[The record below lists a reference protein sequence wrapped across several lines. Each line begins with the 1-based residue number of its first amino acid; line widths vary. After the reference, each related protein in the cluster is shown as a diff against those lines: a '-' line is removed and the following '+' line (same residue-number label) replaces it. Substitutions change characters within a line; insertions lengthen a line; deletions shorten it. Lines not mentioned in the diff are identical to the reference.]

1 MTIFLWFHVLPYIR
15 HLLYIHQQLSLS
27 LSLSLSFPPISLPSA
42 FFASCL
48 CHKSLG
54 VREGE
59 REGEEERGRHT
70 CLQATPPPPSPSH
83 SGYLRYGPRQENIPQ
98 IFLSGRPLKWYC
110 YVLQSSDSFHS
121 SPSAVNRSS
130 RSGRVDPWP
139 LCLRRACILF

>member
-15 HLLYIHQQLSLS
+15 HLLYIH

-110 YVLQSSDSFHS
+110 YVLQSIRARDPGEWALGLYVCVVRVSFS
-121 SPSAVNRSS
+121 SLDLHALPRFFVPCS
-130 RSGRVDPWP
+130 
-139 LCLRRACILF
+139 